1 MMRPAMVQ
9 PTAMPAFAP
18 VDSGLGDGD
27 DDFVGEGVPVER
39 TVEVKKVVLAVDLVV
54 EGQEV
59 KLLLVV
65 VVRAPVELEYGGGTA
80 SDT

>member
-54 EGQEV
+54 EG
-59 KLLLVV
+59 
-65 VVRAPVELEYGGGTA
+65 
-80 SDT
+80 